1 MIRSCQTG
9 AVNSSGWIL
18 RFSAASRA
26 SDGDASAAAIRL
38 GVCGR
43 MCGIAF
49 AFFHAFRRFKENQN
63 QKIEMQQ
70 IVYGKV
76 FRHFQVFQISFQE
89 PVEKR

>member
-1 MIRSCQTG
+1 
-9 AVNSSGWIL
+9 
-18 RFSAASRA
+18 
-26 SDGDASAAAIRL
+26 
-38 GVCGR
+38 